1 MKPKKASGKRKNAR
15 VEKESERERETDK
28 KNPFCWLRNK
38 TDRVILRHFW
48 QN

>member
-28 KNPFCWLRNK
+28 NPFCWLRNK
-38 TDRVILRHFW
+38 TDWVILRHFW

>member
-28 KNPFCWLRNK
+28 KTLFVGYETKPTGLS
-38 TDRVILRHFW
+38 
-48 QN
+48 